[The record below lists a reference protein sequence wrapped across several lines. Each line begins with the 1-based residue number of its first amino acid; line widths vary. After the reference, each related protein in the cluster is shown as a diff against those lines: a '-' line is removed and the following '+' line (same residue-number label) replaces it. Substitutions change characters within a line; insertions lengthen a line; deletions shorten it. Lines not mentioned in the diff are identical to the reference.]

1 MPRLVDYASRYA
13 FLRIAAFTIVAEQGV
28 QALSRPALA
37 ARLGTSTSSIRRIL
51 AADIDLRELAIQEA
65 DERRRRGRWA
75 RAQGGPAET
84 AVHLLRQLIADDPP
98 RIAEELVWWRLALSV
113 PVPAATESERE
124 HPEGPLRTRFQVADR
139 GWADEPVEPEEPDE
153 SSDCGAATDPL
164 IPVLRARSDHEDRT
178 VTRALDLLSAGEDP
192 AATHLTRALV
202 TGVGL
207 ATATGDLTPAQG
219 VGVLADHV
227 HRLLRAGT

>member
-28 QALSRPALA
+28 HALSRPALA
-37 ARLGTSTSSIRRIL
+37 SRLGTSTTSIRRIL

-84 AVHLLRQLIADDPP
+84 AVHLLRQLIADDPH
-98 RIAEELVWWRLALSV
+98 RIAEELVWLRLALSV
-113 PVPAATESERE
+113 PVPAAIAAEQE
-124 HPEGPLRTRFQVADR
+124 HPEGPLRARFQVAER
-139 GWADEPVEPEEPDE
+139 GWAEDPDDPDEPDD
-153 SSDCGAATDPL
+153 SGAATDPL
-164 IPVLRARSDHEDRT
+164 IPVLRARSDHVDRT
-178 VTRALDLLSAGEDP
+178 VSRALDLLSAGEDP
-192 AATHLTRALV
+192 AAAHLTRALV

-207 ATATGDLTPAQG
+207 ATATGELTPAQG
-219 VGVLADHV
+219 VEVLTDHV